1 MVKLR
6 EVERR
11 VAPAMPG
18 GDEPISLPAWLL
30 EEAKDHLLPWG
41 PRFWV
46 QKSALQAAGIALAVV
61 VTVTWI
67 LAAAGQ
73 VTSAVVIAW
82 WVGWSV
88 YEVLCRRRCKP
99 WVKDGPWWGRKRRPA
114 DIMDLVFY
122 VATKNLIIGA
132 GLFLLLTLLDVS
144 P

>member
-6 EVERR
+6 EVEKRTL
-11 VAPAMPG
+11 PMPG
-18 GDEPISLPAWLL
+18 GDEPISLAAWLL

-41 PRFWV
+41 PGFPA
-46 QKSALQAAGIALAVV
+46 QKTAIQAAGVALAVV
-61 VTVTWI
+61 VTLAWI
-67 LAAAGQ
+67 LAAAGR

-82 WVGWSV
+82 WIGWSV

-114 DIMDLVFY
+114 DTMDLIFY
-122 VATKNLIIGA
+122 VATKNLLIGA
-132 GLFLLLTLLDVS
+132 GLFLLLTLLDIS